1 MAEIRALRG
10 QLEQSIQVNNRLRLQ
25 LEQQMDHGASKASI
39 SPSPV
44 DQSFSAMVEPA
55 NPQPLFQGREKEGS
69 QSSLLWDV
77 RGTGDSLADEPIH
90 EGQAESGDVLESLE

>member
-25 LEQQMDHGASKASI
+25 LEQQMDRGASKANI

-44 DQSFSAMVEPA
+44 GQSFSAKVEPA
-55 NPQPLFQGREKEGS
+55 NPQPLFQGREEEGS

-77 RGTGDSLADEPIH
+77 PGTGDSLAEPIH
-90 EGQAESGDVLESLE
+90 EGQAESGDALGSLE